1 VSRPAIVHFTS
12 RIESMQRLRYL
23 LTGLALSAAM
33 AGCDHTLQT
42 EPVDRVPSENEIVDA
57 PTARAALTGTYDALQ
72 SLSYY
77 GRNFLIL
84 GDLSADN
91 ARHRGTFQY
100 LGDIDRNQIQAD
112 NTAVTGVWTA
122 IYRALARVNTLLDK
136 VPTVAGLTD
145 TEKNEIVGEGY
156 FLRALHL
163 HNLTKFWGDVPMPLT
178 AITSAADAALVTR
191 TPQAQ
196 VYTQIL
202 ADLAKAEQLI
212 SNAKQTRQGSLG
224 SVRAI
229 RARVLLYMGNYQGAL
244 DATTTVMAMGYSLAP
259 AYADLFTADGT
270 ATPEDIF
277 RVTFT
282 PQEFNEMGYYYLQAG
297 RREVAPTPALNS
309 AYETGDARKTWTV
322 APNGSQFQGTKFPTT
337 IGGEDLHVI
346 RLAEVILIRAEAL
359 ARLNG
364 AGQLALAVA
373 EYNKLRVRAKLAP
386 HVFGVDVVTQA
397 DVLAA
402 IDKERRL
409 ELALEGDRWP
419 DLVRTGR
426 AATVMALPAN
436 RAYQVLYPIPA
447 SERVVAPGLTQNT
460 GY

>member
-1 VSRPAIVHFTS
+1 
-12 RIESMQRLRYL
+12 MKRLRHL
-23 LTGLALSAAM
+23 LTGLALSAGM
-33 AGCDHTLQT
+33 AGCDRALQT
-42 EPVDRVPSENEIVDA
+42 EPVDRVPSENQIVDA
-57 PTARAALTGTYDALQ
+57 PTARAALIGEYDGLQ
-72 SLSYY
+72 ALSYY
-77 GRNFLIL
+77 GRTFLVL

-100 LGDIDRNQIQAD
+100 LGDIDRNQIKAD
-112 NTAVTGVWTA
+112 NTAINSVWTA
-122 IYRALARVNTLLDK
+122 IYSALARTNTVLAK
-136 VPTVAGLTD
+136 VPGVTD
-145 TEKNEIVGEGY
+145 LAATEKSEILGESY

-163 HNLTKFWGDVPMPLT
+163 HNLTKLWGDVPMPLVPM
-178 AITSAADAALVTR
+178 TSAAEAALVTR

-202 ADLAKAEQLI
+202 LDLAQAEQAI

-224 SVRAI
+224 GVRAL
-229 RARVLLYMGNYQGAL
+229 RARVLLYLGNNQGAL
-244 DATTTVMAMGYSLAP
+244 DATTAVLGMGYTLAP
-259 AYADLFTADGT
+259 AYADLFTVDG
-270 ATPEDIF
+270 APTPEDIF

-282 PQEFNEMGYYYLQAG
+282 PQEFNEMGYYYLRAG
-297 RREVAPTPALNS
+297 RREVAVTPGLNA
-309 AYETGDARKTWTV
+309 AYEAGDARKTWTV
-322 APNGSQFQGTKFPTT
+322 APDGTSFQGTKFPTT

-386 HVFGVDVVTQA
+386 HVLGVDVTTQA
-397 DVLAA
+397 QVLAA

-419 DLVRTGR
+419 DLVRTSRVVAIMGLAPDR
-426 AATVMALPAN
+426 AFQA
-436 RAYQVLYPIPA
+436 LYPIPA
-447 SERVVAPGLTQNT
+447 AERVVAPQLGQNPE
-460 GY
+460 Y